1 MSTECLN
8 EIVRCIV
15 QKPSTPPLHHCTHT
29 RTHKANVAACQLP
42 AKSTVVLSSK
52 YNFLFPISLFI
63 SLCPDPAGSPSLSEP
78 LSTTP
83 SAAGSRLQFL
93 SPSVFL
99 TSNSKSPIFSLTF
112 PPTQPLPLF
121 FFSNSNKLVL
131 QYSSKPILNSLLI
144 FSYCTLKWKFLVSC

>member
-1 MSTECLN
+1 MSTGCLN
-8 EIVRCIV
+8 EIVRCVV
-15 QKPSTPPLHHCTHT
+15 QKPCTAPPHHRTHT
-29 RTHKANVAACQLP
+29 HAHTHKANVAACQLP

-63 SLCPDPAGSPSLSEP
+63 SLCPDPAGSPFLSEP

-121 FFSNSNKLVL
+121 FFSNSHKLVL
-131 QYSSKPILNSLLI
+131 
-144 FSYCTLKWKFLVSC
+144 